1 MDLFNF
7 DPNMFLGFLLT
18 FIRISIVLF
27 MLPIFSVDGLPT
39 QWKAAICMILTLVL
53 YPKLGLPGTL
63 MPTHPFGI
71 ALILVG
77 EVFMGLVLGLAVNF
91 FFAGI
96 QSGGEILAMQMGFSM
111 ITLADP
117 LSGNNTGLIAHF
129 LYMVATLIFLA
140 LDGHLYLIKAF
151 SYSFHVVP
159 PGGLMIREVLLTQVV
174 ELSSMVFVFGVRI
187 AAPVM
192 AALFLTE
199 VALGLMTRAA
209 PQIQIMEVGFPL
221 KICVGFFFVGLL
233 FVIISEETRRFI
245 IGLDGMFL
253 NLLRSMGPATQ

>member
-7 DPNMFLGFLLT
+7 DPNMFLGLLLT

-27 MLPIFSVDGLPT
+27 MLPIFAVEGLPL
-39 QWKAAICMILTLVL
+39 QWKAGICMILALVL
-53 YPKLGLPGTL
+53 YPNLGVSGTL
-63 MPTHPFGI
+63 MPTNMFGI
-71 ALILVG
+71 LLMLVG
-77 EVFMGLVLGLAVNF
+77 EVILGLVLGMAVNF

-117 LSGNNTGLIAHF
+117 MSGNNTGLIAHF
-129 LYMVATLIFLA
+129 LYMVATLIFLS

-151 SYSFHVVP
+151 SYTFRIVP
-159 PGGLMIREVLLTQVV
+159 PGGLVIREVLLAEVL
-174 ELSSMVFVFGVRI
+174 ELASMVFAFALRI

-209 PQIQIMEVGFPL
+209 PQIHIMEVGFPL

-233 FVIISEETRRFI
+233 FVIVSEETRRFI
-245 IGLDGMFL
+245 IGLDGVFL
-253 NLLRSMGPATQ
+253 NLLRAMGPSAP